1 MLLMF
6 TVISKISS
14 QIEALVLRSNAFW
27 YTNNL
32 KKNQIKFG
40 GKLKYKVKCQI
51 FMLFTFTHAHKN
63 THTHTSKRINPTPN
77 QTIFS
82 LP

>member
-32 KKNQIKFG
+32 KKIQIKFG
-40 GKLKYKVKCQI
+40 GKLKYKVNCQI

-63 THTHTSKRINPTPN
+63 THTHTPKRINPTPN